1 MVCISLV
8 FLPRYF
14 FGIEVAGGVSFIQ
27 KTLDS
32 FNIRSS
38 KTTLLVDMFGYDG
51 FPALA
56 SIQEIQLHLE

>member
-1 MVCISLV
+1 M
-8 FLPRYF
+8 
-14 FGIEVAGGVSFIQ
+14 SFVQ

-56 SIQEIQLHLE
+56 SIQEIQFHLAHFCCLLGFENTG

>member
-1 MVCISLV
+1 
-8 FLPRYF
+8 
-14 FGIEVAGGVSFIQ
+14 VAAGVSFVQ

-56 SIQEIQLHLE
+56 SIQEIQFHLAHFCCLLGFENTG